1 MPEIP
6 RCHYAVLGLRPE
18 ADTAAIRAAYDRLIV
33 RWHPDR
39 CRESDALEWTTRIN
53 EAFQTLRDPGRRA
66 RYDALRRADAP
77 RPQTAARARPR
88 DPWDAYH
95 SPWMRDRSRG
105 DAAARAR
112 AAQAD
117 AAARARAA
125 AREAA
130 RRAQAAAEVRRRRAF
145 AAAGSVASATA
156 VLGLVDRIEAEFG
169 AGVPWVDLLRLAAV
183 TAAQVWVWC
192 ESRGWTAPRGWH
204 VATALGLWVIA

>member
-18 ADTAAIRAAYDRLIV
+18 ADTADIRAAYDRLIV

-53 EAFQTLRDPGRRA
+53 LAFQTLRDPGRRA
-66 RYDALRRADAP
+66 RYDALRRAESP
-77 RPQTAARARPR
+77 RPQAAARERPR

-95 SPWMRDRSRG
+95 SPWMRARSRG

-112 AAQAD
+112 ATRAD

-130 RRAQAAAEVRRRRAF
+130 LRAEAAEARRRRAF

-156 VLGLVDRIEAEFG
+156 VFGLLDRIEAEFA

-204 VATALGLWVIA
+204 VATALGLWIIA

>member
-18 ADTAAIRAAYDRLIV
+18 ADTADIRAAYDRLIV

-53 EAFQTLRDPGRRA
+53 LAFQTLRDPGRRA
-66 RYDALRRADAP
+66 RYDALRRAESP
-77 RPQTAARARPR
+77 RPQAAARERPR

-95 SPWMRDRSRG
+95 SPWMRALCRG

-112 AAQAD
+112 ATRAD

-130 RRAQAAAEVRRRRAF
+130 LRAEAAEARRRRAF

-156 VLGLVDRIEAEFG
+156 VFGLLDRIEAEFA

-204 VATALGLWVIA
+204 VATALGLWIIA